1 LSRPSPWLSTLLV
14 VACCWATAWPGATTN
29 VDDLPL
35 LELPVA
41 SNASDTFAILLSG
54 DGGWSAL
61 DKAVAREL
69 NAHGIAVVGW
79 DALHYFWDARTP
91 EGAASDLDR
100 VMRHYALSWRK
111 SRVLLLGYSQ
121 GADTLPFMI
130 NRLPADTVRQ
140 VRATVLI
147 GMGAEA
153 FFEFHVSHW
162 IGTPKGGLPTRPEV
176 TSGRL
181 GPVRCIY
188 GQGDDDSACQGL
200 RGSGVHAIPLAGGH
214 HFDGDYATVGA
225 AIISALAL

>member
-1 LSRPSPWLSTLLV
+1 MSA
-14 VACCWATAWPGATTN
+14 VASID

-35 LELPVA
+35 LELPA
-41 SNASDTFAILLSG
+41 AATGSDTFAILLSG

-61 DKAVAREL
+61 DKAVASEL

-91 EGAASDLDR
+91 EGAALDLDR
-100 VMRHYALSWRK
+100 VMRHYAQSWRK

-130 NRLPADTVRQ
+130 NRLPADAAQR

-181 GPVRCIY
+181 GPVLCIY
-188 GQGDDDSACQGL
+188 GQGDDDSACEGL
-200 RGSGVHAIPLAGGH
+200 RGTGVRAVALAGGH
-214 HFDGDYATVGA
+214 HFDGDYAPLAT
-225 AIISALAL
+225 AIVSGLAL